1 MDGEIE
7 VEFIMQK
14 FAQRGNLGP
23 FGYIVTGGATDTASD
38 IKQGI
43 NTLLGRDGKA
53 VPAYTVA
60 LLISGAIQIGLF
72 CVSFETA
79 PKIGRM
85 ACVLMGEGSK
95 CALWNRKQHRAPE
108 CTDAAVTR
116 VEEWK

>member
-1 MDGEIE
+1 ME

-23 FGYIVTGGATDTASD
+23 FAYIVTERPTDTASD

-43 NTLLGRDGKA
+43 NTLLRQDGKA

-60 LLISGAIQIGLF
+60 QLISGVIQIGLF

-79 PKIGRM
+79 PKFGRM

-95 CALWNRKQHRAPE
+95 CALCNRRQHRAPE